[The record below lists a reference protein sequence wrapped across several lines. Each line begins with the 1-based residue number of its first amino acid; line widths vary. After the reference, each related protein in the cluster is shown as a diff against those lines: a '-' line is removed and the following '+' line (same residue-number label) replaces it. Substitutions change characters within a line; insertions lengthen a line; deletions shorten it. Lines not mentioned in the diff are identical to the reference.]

1 MIGFH
6 ETNYSATE
14 SSGVATLMFGLIS
27 GGVQNNVSV
36 QLVFVEGDAQGIHV
50 YYYAYLYLYR
60 VLNLYTQLEL
70 TLSALEVYSHSILPV
85 KQSIF
90 LMCHW

>member
-50 YYYAYLYLYR
+50 NQKYTIMHIYIYTAY
-60 VLNLYTQLEL
+60 
-70 TLSALEVYSHSILPV
+70 
-85 KQSIF
+85 
-90 LMCHW
+90 